1 MRDWVPT
8 AWDAFAD
15 YRLGAVSVSKPMIDV
30 LQRRLRGEVVTREQS
45 GLSKREWEEV
55 WTALGGEP

>member
-1 MRDWVPT
+1 
-8 AWDAFAD
+8 
-15 YRLGAVSVSKPMIDV
+15 MIDV

-45 GLSKREWEEV
+45 GLSKREWEEM